1 MIITPEVID
10 QAIKK
15 GTKNADQIID
25 IAKTSDPLISLKK
38 GKIITSIITKK
49 GF

>member
-1 MIITPEVID
+1 MIIIPEVID

-15 GTKNADQIID
+15 GAKNADQIID
-25 IAKTSDPLISLKK
+25 IAKTSDTLISLKK
-38 GKIITSIITKK
+38 GKIVASNITKK